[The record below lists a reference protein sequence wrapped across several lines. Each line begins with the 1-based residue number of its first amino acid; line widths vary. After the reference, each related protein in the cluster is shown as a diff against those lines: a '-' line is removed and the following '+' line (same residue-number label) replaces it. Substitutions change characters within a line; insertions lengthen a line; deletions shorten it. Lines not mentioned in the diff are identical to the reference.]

1 MRRVA
6 RLLGLAAWCVSG
18 VLSSHAFAQD
28 SSDTDAQTETSQ
40 PPEAEQAEPGGPA
53 VTLPKAE
60 RAAPTAPTAPAK
72 PVETTTPA
80 GLPAPSGPPK
90 FGDTT
95 LSGYFRGSVGAS
107 NKKGRMTCF
116 SLALPGGLKTK
127 YRLGNECEVWTEAH
141 FTTVLYAGDHGVVAS
156 FHLMPTVYIP
166 TTYIGYS
173 QNGLTS
179 APDKYQTSTGA
190 TLAFPNMY
198 VDIKGIPW
206 LNGGTAW
213 MGTRYYKRES
223 VYISDFFYWNPSGVG
238 GGIEDIK
245 LWKDMTVS
253 YAAFA
258 VNGLPLSAG
267 ANNPALPDR
276 TDFGVRND
284 LQLRGIKPYASGEFQ
299 VGVQYIANVSAKHCD
314 QNNPNETPAN
324 GDCSNN
330 VTHGGW
336 GVTLQHVQKV
346 LGGENKFALQYG
358 RGGGTGFGTLARF
371 YYPDFSLNQT
381 ASESRFRALDVI
393 TVEPTDW
400 LGAQAT
406 IVYQHDDLGQ
416 QGAKQD
422 WWSGGA
428 RVAWGFTKHA
438 KLLGEAGYDHVKKNN
453 GLNDPQWLAKFTI
466 APAITVGKG
475 FFARPELR
483 LFYTYAMW
491 SQAAAVA
498 GVDSDNIYHNP
509 DTNGVYTLSGS
520 TFGMQAEAWW

>member
-1 MRRVA
+1 MRRVV
-6 RLLGLAAWCVSG
+6 RLLGLAAWCVTG

-72 PVETTTPA
+72 AVETTPAPA

-95 LSGYFRGSVGAS
+95 LTGYFRGSFGGS
-107 NKKGRMTCF
+107 IYNGSIEGNKKGRMTCF
-116 SLALPGGLKTK
+116 SLSIPGGLKSK

-141 FTTVLYAGDHGVVAS
+141 FTTVVYAGDHGVTAN
-156 FHLMPTVYIP
+156 FHFMPTVFIP
-166 TTYIGYS
+166 TTFIGYS
-173 QNGLTS
+173 PNGTTSSPSQNST
-179 APDKYQTSTGA
+179 ATGA
-190 TLAFPNMY
+190 TVSFPNMY

-206 LNGGTAW
+206 LNGGSVW

-238 GGIEDIK
+238 AGIEDVK
-245 LWKDMTVS
+245 LWKDMKLS
-253 YAAFA
+253 YGLFA
-258 VNGLPLSAG
+258 VDGEPISAG
-267 ANNPALPDR
+267 PQTPSLPSR
-276 TDFGVRND
+276 TQLGFRND
-284 LQLRGIKPYASGEFQ
+284 VQLRGIKPYESGEIQ
-299 VGVQYIANVSAKHCD
+299 VGFQYIADFSAKD
-314 QNNPNETPAN
+314 AQ
-324 GDCSNN
+324 GKD

-346 LGGENKFALQYG
+346 LGGENKFAVQYG

-371 YYPDFSLNQT
+371 YYPDFSLNF
-381 ASESRFRALDVI
+381 ALSESRLRLLDVI
-393 TVEPTDW
+393 TIEPTDW
-400 LGAQAT
+400 LGAQGT

-416 QGAKQD
+416 SGSQQD

-438 KLLGEAGYDHVKKNN
+438 KLIGEAGYDHVKKNN
-453 GLNDPQWLAKFTI
+453 GLDEPQWLAKFTI
-466 APAITVGKG
+466 APAFTAAKG
-475 FFARPELR
+475 FFARPEIR
-483 LFYTYAMW
+483 LFYTWATW

-498 GVDSDNIYHNP
+498 TVDSGSVYTYP
-509 DTNGVYTLSGS
+509 DDKGVYTLSGS
-520 TFGMQAEAWW
+520 TFGAQAETWW

>member
-1 MRRVA
+1 VT
-6 RLLGLAAWCVSG
+6 G

-28 SSDTDAQTETSQ
+28 PADTDTQTETSE
-40 PPEAEQAEPGGPA
+40 PKEAEQAEPGPPGA
-53 VTLPKAE
+53 TLPKDE
-60 RAAPTAPTAPAK
+60 RAAPTAQTAPAK
-72 PVETTTPA
+72 TVEPVEAPAPA
-80 GLPAPSGPPK
+80 GLQAPSGPPK

-95 LSGYFRGSVGAS
+95 LTGYFRGSVGAS

-116 SLALPGGLKTK
+116 SLALAGALVSK

-141 FTTVLYAGDHGVVAS
+141 FTTVVYAGDHGVVAS
-156 FHLMPTVYIP
+156 FHFMPTVYIP
-166 TTYIGYS
+166 TSYIGYS
-173 QNGLTS
+173 PNGTTS
-179 APDKYQTSTGA
+179 SFNRYTTSTGA
-190 TLAFPNMY
+190 TVSFPNMY

-245 LWKDMTVS
+245 LWKDMKLS

-258 VNGLPLSAG
+258 VDGEPLSAG
-267 ANNPALPDR
+267 ASNPALPAR
-276 TDFGVRND
+276 TDLGIRND
-284 LQLRGIKPYASGEFQ
+284 LQLRGIKPYESGEFQ
-299 VGVQYIANVSAKHCD
+299 VGFQYIADFSDHKD
-314 QNNPNETPAN
+314 IN
-324 GDCSNN
+324 GDP
-330 VTHGGW
+330 VALHGGW

-346 LGGENKFALQYG
+346 LGGENKLALQYG

-371 YYPDFSLNQT
+371 YYPDFSLNQGP
-381 ASESRFRALDVI
+381 SESRFRALDVI

-406 IVYQHDDLGQ
+406 VVYQHDDLGT
-416 QGAKQD
+416 QGGKQD
-422 WWSGGA
+422 WWSSGA

-438 KLLGEAGYDHVKKNN
+438 KLIGEAGYDHVQKHN
-453 GLNDPQWLAKFTI
+453 GSAPLPLWLAKFTV

-483 LFYTYAMW
+483 LFYTWATW
-491 SQAAAVA
+491 NQSAAVA
-498 GVDSDNIYHNP
+498 TVDSGTLYTYP